1 MPAYGHAGSDE
12 RREEDQVLD
21 SVWSA
26 AALAAL
32 SLVTA
37 VVFAAAAARRSG
49 DRSVPA
55 AHALMGVAM
64 AAMFSPWGDPV
75 PPVAG
80 AVVFALVAAW
90 FAAVRLNQGRSGMD
104 VATHTAIA
112 AAAMVVMYLWH
123 QPGGEPAAGG
133 GSGHAHHGGGA
144 SGSAGVLV
152 VVASLL
158 LGAYFVWHAWM
169 CAREVEDATPD
180 TPPDTEV
187 RVRRR
192 TRVEP
197 AAHLLM
203 SALMAVMFLGAL

>member
-1 MPAYGHAGSDE
+1 VPAYGHAGSDQ

-26 AALAAL
+26 AAPAAL
-32 SLVTA
+32 GLVAAA
-37 VVFAAAAARRSG
+37 VFAAAARRSG

-64 AAMFSPWGDPV
+64 AGMFSPWGDPV

-80 AVVFALVAAW
+80 IVVFGLVAAW
-90 FAAVRLNQGRSGMD
+90 FAAVRLNQGGSGVD

-112 AAAMVVMYLWH
+112 AAAMVLMYLWH
-123 QPGGEPAAGG
+123 QPGGEPVAAG

-144 SGSAGVLV
+144 TGSAGALV

-169 CAREVEDATPD
+169 CAGEVGDAATPGSA
-180 TPPDTEV
+180 V
-187 RVRRR
+187 RVRP
-192 TRVEP
+192 RVET
-197 AAHLLM
+197 AAHPLM
-203 SALMAVMFLGAL
+203 SALMAIMFLGAL

>member
-1 MPAYGHAGSDE
+1 VPAYGHAGSDQ

-32 SLVTA
+32 SLVA
-37 VVFAAAAARRSG
+37 AAVFAAAARRPG

-55 AHALMGVAM
+55 AHGLMGVAM
-64 AAMFSPWGDPV
+64 AGMFSPWGDPV
-75 PPVAG
+75 PPAAG
-80 AVVFALVAAW
+80 VVVFGLVAAW
-90 FAAVRLNQGRSGMD
+90 FAAVRLNRGGSGVD
-104 VATHTAIA
+104 AATHTAIA
-112 AAAMVVMYLWH
+112 AAAMVLMYLWH
-123 QPGGEPAAGG
+123 QPGAEPVAAG

-144 SGSAGVLV
+144 TGSAGVLV

-169 CAREVEDATPD
+169 CARDVEDAPGSA
-180 TPPDTEV
+180 V

-192 TRVEP
+192 VEA
-197 AAHLLM
+197 AAHPLM